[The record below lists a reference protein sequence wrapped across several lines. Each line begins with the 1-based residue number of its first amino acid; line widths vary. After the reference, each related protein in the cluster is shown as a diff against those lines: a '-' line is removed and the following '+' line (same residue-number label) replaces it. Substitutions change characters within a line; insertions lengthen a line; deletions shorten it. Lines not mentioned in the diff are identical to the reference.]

1 MLPHAFKN
9 HKIRSLDQLNFSI
22 NKFMDSKLKELKTE
36 LLYKQHY
43 NSKSKEIVEIGV
55 YKDEAIVTYN
65 NDELKDVDIVQNS
78 ISENELRKE
87 SGLKYRTN
95 YINNPDNLFV
105 FQQVK
110 KLENFAKRIKNTIDE
125 KVNINLPQSFN
136 DERLLIFYEDLKY

>member
-1 MLPHAFKN
+1 
-9 HKIRSLDQLNFSI
+9 
-22 NKFMDSKLKELKTE
+22 MDSKLKELKTE